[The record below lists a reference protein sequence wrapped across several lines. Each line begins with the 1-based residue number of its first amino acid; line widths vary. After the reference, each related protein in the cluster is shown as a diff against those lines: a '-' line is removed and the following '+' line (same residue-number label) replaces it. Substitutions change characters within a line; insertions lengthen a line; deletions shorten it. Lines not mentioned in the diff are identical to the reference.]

1 MLLEVRFNKND
12 AQTRA
17 YTRLDSPWRLRCMM
31 IFTKQKTRTKR
42 FGCEKNTIIQCWF
55 RTIFIFYFYFFFSR
69 QYVFQL
75 PFIFVLWITIIY
87 LFVLFFMFVAATA
100 HQKRNLFAF
109 FPPPLNSFVCER
121 CFQQKICWNRSFW
134 VIWLNTVKKIPSL
147 NEYLTDFCHFFIM
160 SKEKNLVQF
169 LSPANS

>member
-1 MLLEVRFNKND
+1 MTITMHDDFHQAKNSDQAIRLWKKYNHSMLVPYD
-12 AQTRA
+12 
-17 YTRLDSPWRLRCMM
+17 
-31 IFTKQKTRTKR
+31 
-42 FGCEKNTIIQCWF
+42 
-55 RTIFIFYFYFFFSR
+55 FYILFLFFFSR

-100 HQKRNLFAF
+100 QQKRNLFAF